1 MDLSNNKIIVGGWP
15 AFAEA
20 NGVNK
25 KEPAETFEWMPSE
38 SDKFYYNDMRN
49 ALDLV
54 EGSREWL
61 KAYTFDKAKEKYAF
75 SSEIA
80 SNLIKAM
87 SAGHSGGSGSC
98 MLWNYKRALNDWD
111 QFVFKTKEY
120 EGLRSFKSQQIP
132 LWKVKSLLAKCQT
145 WLSTEEESM
154 KDFLG
159 NILLEEC
166 AKLCLAGMDVPE
178 IMATLLY
185 IQGDLEEIEIA
196 DKQKIA
202 EKKHADLMDCIEFLY
217 EHPIRWFDTPSGCTL
232 LPCHPSRIT
241 ARAITEM
248 EAKFPGYDKHI
259 ENVLVAMGSPRKPA
273 YNNEAGGIFSKEGR
287 ETWESF
293 LKQQRVIV

>member
-1 MDLSNNKIIVGGWP
+1 MDLSNKKIIVGGWP

-25 KEPAETFEWMPSE
+25 KEPVETFDWIPFE
-38 SDKFYYNDMRN
+38 SDKFYYNDMRA

-61 KAYTFDKAKEKYAF
+61 KAYTFDKAKEKHAF

-80 SNLIKAM
+80 NNLIQAM
-87 SAGHSGGSGSC
+87 WDGHSGSSGAS
-98 MLWNYKRALNDWD
+98 MMWNYKRALNDWD
-111 QFVFKTKEY
+111 HFVFKTKEY
-120 EGLRSFKSQQIP
+120 EGLRSFKCQQIP
-132 LWKVKSLLAKCQT
+132 MWKVKSLQDKCNI

-178 IMATLLY
+178 IMATLMFIERDLLE
-185 IQGDLEEIEIA
+185 IQAND
-196 DKQKIA
+196 
-202 EKKHADLMDCIEFLY
+202 EKKKAEERHCDLMESLEFLY

-232 LPCHPSRIT
+232 MPRHPTQIT
-241 ARAITEM
+241 RRAIAEM

-259 ENVLVAMGSPRKPA
+259 ENVLFAMGSPRKPS
-273 YNNEAGGIFSKEGR
+273 YGDGAGGIFSKEGR
-287 ETWESF
+287 AIWDDF
-293 LKQQRVIV
+293 LRRQKVIA